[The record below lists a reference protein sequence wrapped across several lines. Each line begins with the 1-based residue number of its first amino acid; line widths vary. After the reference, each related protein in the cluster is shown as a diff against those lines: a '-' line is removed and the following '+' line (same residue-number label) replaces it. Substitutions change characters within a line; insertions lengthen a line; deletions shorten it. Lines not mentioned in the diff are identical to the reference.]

1 MTSAIRLAPALLVLS
16 TVACSTEAQQA
27 ARQQAST
34 DIVAT
39 VGDRTFS
46 LAEVDE
52 RALAQSASTF
62 GSMRLVDALYE
73 ARRAAIDDLVS
84 IHLVET
90 EAKAL
95 GVEVS
100 ALLDREITS
109 KVVPPTEL
117 DIAAWYKANP
127 QQVQG
132 APIDRVRDPI
142 RDLLVR
148 QRTEDFRQKYL
159 GTLRAKTTVSVNL
172 DPPRVKVEAAGR
184 PTRGTASA
192 PIEIIEFS
200 DFQCPF
206 CLSAFPTVQRVL
218 STYGDKIRFTYRHY
232 PLPNHPNARPAAEA
246 AACAAEQ
253 NKFWEYHDR
262 LFQNQGKLSTADL
275 KQHAADLGL
284 DAAAFNACVDSRK
297 SQQDVETDIAAGNAV
312 GVNGTP
318 AFFINGRGLSGAQ
331 PFDAFKRVID
341 EELARR

>member
-1 MTSAIRLAPALLVLS
+1 MTSAIRLASALLLVS
-16 TVACSTEAQQA
+16 AVACSTAAQQSA
-27 ARQQAST
+27 GQQASN

-39 VGDRTFS
+39 VGDRTFTLS
-46 LAEVDE
+46 EVDE
-52 RALAQSASTF
+52 RALTQSASTF

-95 GVEVS
+95 GVEVG

-109 KVVPPTEL
+109 KVVPPTDL

-132 APIDRVRDPI
+132 APIDRVREPI

-148 QRTEDFRQKYL
+148 QRTEDVRQQYL
-159 GTLRAKTTVSVNL
+159 GTLRAKTTVSVKL

-192 PIEIIEFS
+192 PIEMIEFS

-262 LFQNQGKLSTADL
+262 LFQNQGKLSAADL

-297 SQQDVETDIAAGNAV
+297 FQQDVETDIAAGNAV